1 MVYSLT
7 DKLSFDENPQIEIKG
22 KKITVKAEAEIAL
35 QLFDLLE
42 TEGEMKA
49 TLKAIDLLFSEKD
62 KAYIKSLKLGFD
74 DYALVLRTAMDL
86 CVGNDP
92 DEEPGSKSE

>member
-7 DKLSFDENPQIEIKG
+7 DKLKFEENPQIEING
-22 KKITVKAEAEIAL
+22 KKITVNADAATAL
-35 QLFDLLE
+35 KLFDLLE

-49 TLKAIDLLFSEKD
+49 TLKAASLLFSEKD
-62 KAYIKSLKLGFD
+62 KKYIDSLKLNMS
-74 DYALVLRTAMDL
+74 DYGLLLRTAMDL

-92 DEEPGSKSE
+92 DSEPTSE

>member
-7 DKLSFDENPQIEIKG
+7 DKLSFDSYPQIQIKDTT
-22 KKITVKAEAEIAL
+22 ITVNASAETAL

-42 TEGEMKA
+42 NEGEMKA
-49 TLKAIDLLFSEKD
+49 ALKAPALLFSKED
-62 KAYIKSLKLGFD
+62 KKKIDDLKLNMG
-74 DYALVLRTAMDL
+74 DYYKLLTTAMDL

-92 DEEPGSKSE
+92 DEEEKAE